1 MPALHYDSFTDA
13 RNHLK
18 DVLDQ
23 AASGTAVTVRR
34 ESVTAVVLDADRL
47 RHFLESVVSPCVK
60 VVAEADGWSAFVPGI
75 PVAGAGGTYD
85 DAVADVAD
93 ALREYAQDWVR
104 LQHAPNHRD
113 NWGLVQLVNLSDD
126 DQLRLWITGAAQ

>member
-1 MPALHYDSFTDA
+1 
-13 RNHLK
+13 
-18 DVLDQ
+18 
-23 AASGTAVTVRR
+23 
-34 ESVTAVVLDADRL
+34 
-47 RHFLESVVSPCVK
+47 

-75 PVAGAGGTYD
+75 PVTGAGGTYD